1 MYNYIYLYIYT
12 YMYYVLRTMY
22 YVLRMTYY
30 VLCIMRVH
38 TCTYIHTDASDAHH
52 IQAHMYVCPLCNVM
66 QWNVDFGRTDNISV
80 EVNAH
85 LKVNDR

>member
-1 MYNYIYLYIYT
+1 MYNYIYICI
-12 YMYYVLRTMY
+12 MSYVLCTMY
-22 YVLRMTYY
+22 YVLRITYY

-38 TCTYIHTDASDAHH
+38 TCTYINTDASDAHH
-52 IQAHMYVCPLCNVM
+52 IHAHMYVCPLCN
-66 QWNVDFGRTDNISV
+66 DISV